1 MRQLGF
7 ILSLLLAGQGS
18 TAPETT
24 FSDFQVEAIQALLQ
38 RNMASGKAHPVTNAC

>member
-24 FSDFQVEAIQALLQ
+24 FSDSQVEAIQAFLQ